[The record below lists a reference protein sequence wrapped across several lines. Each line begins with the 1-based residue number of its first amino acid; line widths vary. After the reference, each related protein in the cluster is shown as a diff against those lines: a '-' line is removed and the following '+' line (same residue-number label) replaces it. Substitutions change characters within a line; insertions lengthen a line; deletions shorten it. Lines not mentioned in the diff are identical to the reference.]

1 MKKKYWIKIFNKP
14 VYKIFKFNKLKK
26 NKKGNLKEIFVQKE
40 NNGSGSQHPPILHKG
55 EKRNRYYHL
64 NKKRLMGKC

>member
-1 MKKKYWIKIFNKP
+1 MKKKYRIKIFNKP

-55 EKRNRYYHL
+55 
-64 NKKRLMGKC
+64 